1 MTKKSIWGT
10 PVLVAV
16 LASIASAAYTP
27 GNLVVS
33 RIGDGTTALSSA
45 ANPVALVEYDTT
57 PGSVPVSTLSLN
69 SGAIGNRLT
78 MSGSATSEGALT
90 LSDNGQYLTLA
101 GYNATAGTLGIAGTA
116 SANVNRVAGRVD
128 SLMNADL
135 STLYPANYSGN
146 NIRSAVTAD
155 GSNIWTTGAGGTGGL
170 VYSDFG
176 GANQAQLNTLNTRVV
191 NIFNGDLYVSSASG
205 AFVGINIVSG
215 GLPTSGSPT
224 ATLLPGTGVSGTGTP
239 SPYDFWFSDANTL
252 YVADDRSLASGG
264 GLQKWTFNA
273 GLNTWQLAYTLTGQL
288 TAGLRGLAGTHD
300 VTGAPILYA
309 ITADG
314 TANDLVTVTDLGAAS
329 SFTTLQTAGPNTIFR
344 GVDFAPVPEP
354 LTITLLSAG
363 TMLLVG
369 RRGRRLS
376 R

>member
-1 MTKKSIWGT
+1 MTKKSLLGAT
-10 PVLVAV
+10 ALVMA
-16 LASIASAAYTP
+16 LTGFASAAFTP

-33 RIGDGTTALSSA
+33 RVGDGTTALSSA

-57 PGSVPVSTLSLN
+57 PASPAVSTLALN
-69 SGAIGNRLT
+69 SGPTGNRLT

-90 LSDNGQYLTLA
+90 LSDNAQYLTLA
-101 GYNATAGTLGIAGTA
+101 GYNAAAGTLGIAGTS

-135 STLYPANYSGN
+135 STLYPNNYSAN

-191 NIFNGDLYVSSASG
+191 NIFSGNLYVSSASG
-205 AFVGINIVSG
+205 TNVGINIVSG

-252 YVADDRSLASGG
+252 YVADDRTLANGG

-288 TAGLRGLAGTHD
+288 TAGLRGLAGTTD
-300 VTGAPILYA
+300 VTGANILYA

-314 TANDLVTVTDLGAAS
+314 TANKLVTVTDTGIAS
-329 SFTTLQTAGPNTIFR
+329 SFTTLQTAGANTIFR
-344 GVDFAPVPEP
+344 GVDFTPVPEP
-354 LTITLLSAG
+354 TTLA
-363 TMLLVG
+363 LLGIGAIAVI
-369 RRGRRLS
+369 RRRR
-376 R
+376 

>member
-1 MTKKSIWGT
+1 MTKKSFWSST
-10 PVLVAV
+10 TLV
-16 LASIASAAYTP
+16 LALASLASAAYTP

-33 RIGDGTTALSSA
+33 RVGDGGAALSNASSQ
-45 ANPVALVEYDTT
+45 VTLLEYNTT
-57 PGSVPVSTLSLN
+57 PATPVVSTLSLN
-69 SGAIGNRLT
+69 SGLVGNRLT

-90 LSDNGQYLTLA
+90 LSDDGLYLTLTGYDSAA
-101 GYNATAGTLGIAGTA
+101 GVAAIAGTTSLA
-116 SANVNRVAGRVD
+116 VNRVAGRVD
-128 SLMNADL
+128 ANQVADL
-135 STLYPANYSGN
+135 STKYANNYSAN
-146 NIRSAVTAD
+146 NIRSAVTQN

-191 NIFNGDLYVSSASG
+191 NIFNGNLYVSSASG
-205 AFVGINIVSG
+205 ANVGINIVSG

-224 ATLLPGTGVSGTGTP
+224 ITLLPGTGGSGA

-252 YVADDRSLASGG
+252 YVADDRILASGG

-300 VTGAPILYA
+300 LTGAPILYA

-314 TANDLVTVTDLGAAS
+314 TANKLVTVTDTGAAS
-329 SFTTLQTAGPNTIFR
+329 SFTTLQTAGPNFIFR

-354 LTITLLSAG
+354 TTCA
-363 TMLLVG
+363 LLVLG
-369 RRGRRLS
+369 AALLRRRGR
-376 R
+376 